1 MAKTKEEIRERWNA
15 LKDIYEQKE
24 ATSIELEESYASLV
38 SKIRRSKPKN
48 VLKRPE
54 SETFGK
60 LAELWEQIRLA
71 HIDERNAKYDADIYT
86 KKALKKGAISED
98 EVKKDDPFNNR
109 GVYSQEN
116 LGISR
121 GAFNP
126 VFADDATMTPYIRE
140 LLEGELAGWADITPA
155 EARQHFVE
163 AAQPSDSDL
172 TFDQRCIEIFQT
184 LGKKWKK
191 DRVFIDLETTALDPY
206 LGEIIEIGIVRV
218 NPEGEVVE
226 TFDERFDLERA
237 DVRDILG
244 VGATHIHHI
253 APEDVVGKRK
263 FSDPD
268 VQKEL
273 GRILNDPEVVIVPH
287 HAAFE
292 HSHLSQQLDGYHATH
307 VKESGES
314 LRRRAKTYENGTPA
328 VSTTDTR
335 VLCTYLMR
343 SARNTL
349 EEFATTN
356 GVDQEEYTE
365 TAHGAYADAD
375 MTFRALWNFRKKMQ
389 KLPKGQRV
397 ISPKFKPKRDDKP

>member
-1 MAKTKEEIRERWNA
+1 MSAYN
-15 LKDIYEQKE
+15 
-24 ATSIELEESYASLV
+24 
-38 SKIRRSKPKN
+38 
-48 VLKRPE
+48 
-54 SETFGK
+54 
-60 LAELWEQIRLA
+60 
-71 HIDERNAKYDADIYT
+71 
-86 KKALKKGAISED
+86 
-98 EVKKDDPFNNR
+98 
-109 GVYSQEN
+109 
-116 LGISR
+116 
-121 GAFNP
+121 
-126 VFADDATMTPYIRE
+126 RE
-140 LLEGELAGWADITPA
+140 LIEGELSGWADITPQ
-155 EARQHFVE
+155 EARELLVQ

-184 LGKKWKK
+184 QGKTWKK
-191 DRVFIDLETTALDPY
+191 DRVFIDLETTSLDPY

-218 NPEGEVVE
+218 NPKGEIVE
-226 TFDERFDLERA
+226 QIDERFDLERE

-263 FSDPD
+263 FSNPE

-292 HSHLSQQLDGYHATH
+292 HSHLSQHLDDYHASH
-307 VKESGES
+307 VKESGDS
-314 LRRRAKTYENGTPA
+314 LRKRVKTYETGTPSVA
-328 VSTTDTR
+328 TTDTR

-343 SARNTL
+343 SERNTL

-365 TAHGAYADAD
+365 TAHGAFADAD

-389 KLPKGQRV
+389 RLPKGQRV
-397 ISPKFKPKRDDKP
+397 VSPKFKEKRDSRP